1 MLKKELLNK
10 LFAKSETGQEY
21 IVFHH
26 SDKTWV
32 MPSENLEPALEM
44 YQPSTMKGKVLKS
57 CIKLFHTNEKVLY
70 KLGCEKKK
78 LSLNVDILSYLQ
90 KTINKKNIYIAA
102 YMGDTTTKQ
111 NNKMTLQVYN
121 DQRIFCYVKVSEE
134 PEVLENFSR
143 EINSLKY
150 LEEKGIINIPKVLGD
165 EEIQG
170 LRIFVQSTNKP
181 LKQQVRLEFG
191 KKQVEFIDN
200 IVKKTKKDVRY
211 EISQFYESVQYLKSV
226 VPQFEDKEQSVI
238 KTAIKQV
245 EIYVAEKG
253 LEFAFSHG
261 DYTPWNVYYVGG
273 ELFAFDFEYCY
284 QTMPCYMDVFHYFT
298 QFSIMGQHNDAEK
311 TFLLYQENKKTLKE
325 YISSPDIVY
334 VCYLLH
340 IVAFYHN
347 RTNGRK
353 ELLQEQMEFWI
364 RLLGYLI
371 KEDYVVGNIS
381 QV

>member
-10 LFAKSETGQEY
+10 LFKKNEAGKEY
-21 IVFHH
+21 IIFQH

-32 MPSENLEPALEM
+32 LPNDSLETALEM
-44 YQPSTMKGKVLKS
+44 YQPSTMRGKVLKS
-57 CIKLFHTNEKVLY
+57 CVKLFHNTESILKKFGAKKERLCMKPEILLY
-70 KLGCEKKK
+70 LLELTGERDFF
-78 LSLNVDILSYLQ
+78 V
-90 KTINKKNIYIAA
+90 AA

-111 NNKMTLQVYN
+111 NNKVTLQVYN

-150 LEEKGIINIPKVLGD
+150 LEGKGITNIPKVLGD

-170 LRIFVQSTNKP
+170 RRVFVQSTDKP

-191 KKQVEFIDN
+191 KNQIEFIEN
-200 IVKKTKKDVRY
+200 IVKKTKTDVKY
-211 EISQFYESVQYLKSV
+211 ETSQFYESIQYLKSV
-226 VPQFEDKEQSVI
+226 TAEFEEQEQSIIEKAVR
-238 KTAIKQV
+238 QV
-245 EIYVAEKG
+245 ETYAKEKG

-261 DYTPWNVYYVGG
+261 DYTPWNVYYVDG

-284 QTMPCYMDVFHYFT
+284 QTMPCYMDIFHYFT
-298 QFSIMGQHNDAEK
+298 QFSIMGQHNDVEK
-311 TFLLYQENKKTLKE
+311 TILLYQERKEMLKE
-325 YISSPDIVY
+325 YVENPDVVY

-340 IVAFYHN
+340 IIAFYHN

-353 ELLQEQMEFWI
+353 ELLQEQIEFWI
-364 RLLGYLI
+364 RLLEYLI
-371 KEDYVVGNIS
+371 KEDHMVGNIS

>member
-10 LFAKSETGQEY
+10 LFKESEKDKEY

-57 CIKLFHTNEKVLY
+57 CIKLFHTNEKILH

-78 LSLNVDILSYLQ
+78 LSFNVDILSYLQ
-90 KTINKKNIYIAA
+90 KTINEKNIYIAA

-111 NNKMTLQVYN
+111 NNKATLQVYN

-143 EINSLKY
+143 EIDSLKY
-150 LEEKGIINIPKVLGD
+150 LEEKGITNIPKVLGD
-165 EEIQG
+165 GGIQG
-170 LRIFVQSTNKP
+170 LRVFVQSTDKP

-191 KKQVEFIDN
+191 RKQVEFIDN
-200 IVKKTKKDVRY
+200 IVKKTEKNIRY
-211 EISQFYESVQYLKSV
+211 EASQFYESIQYLKSV
-226 VPQFEDKEQSVI
+226 TAEFKEQEQSVI
-238 KTAIKQV
+238 KEAVRQV
-245 EIYVAEKG
+245 ETYAQEKG

-261 DYTPWNVYYVGG
+261 DYTPWNVYYADGK
-273 ELFAFDFEYCY
+273 LFAFDFEYCY

-311 TFLLYQENKKTLKE
+311 TILLYQRNQEKLKE
-325 YISSPDIVY
+325 YIENPDIVY

-340 IVAFYHN
+340 IIAFYHN
-347 RTNGRK
+347 RTEEMTEQVK
-353 ELLQEQMEFWI
+353 QQMKVWIELLEHFVSSN
-364 RLLGYLI
+364 RLS
-371 KEDYVVGNIS
+371 E
-381 QV
+381 

>member
-10 LFAKSETGQEY
+10 LFKESETDKEY

-26 SDKTWV
+26 SDKTWI
-32 MPSENLEPALEM
+32 MPSENLEPAFEM
-44 YQPSTMKGKVLKS
+44 YQPSTIKGKVLKS
-57 CIKLFHTNEKVLY
+57 CIKLFHTNEKILH

-78 LSLNVDILSYLQ
+78 LSFDVDILSYLQ
-90 KTINKKNIYIAA
+90 KMINEKNVYIAA

-121 DQRIFCYVKVSEE
+121 DKKILCYVKVSEE

-150 LEEKGIINIPKVLGD
+150 LEGKGITNIPKVLGD

-170 LRIFVQSTNKP
+170 RRVFVQSTDKP

-191 KKQVEFIDN
+191 KDQIEFIEN
-200 IVKKTKKDVRY
+200 IVKKTKTDVKY
-211 EISQFYESVQYLKSV
+211 ETSQFYESIQYLKSV
-226 VPQFEDKEQSVI
+226 TAEFEEQEQSIIEKAVR
-238 KTAIKQV
+238 QV
-245 EIYVAEKG
+245 ETYAKEKG

-261 DYTPWNVYYVGG
+261 DYTPWNVYYVDG

-284 QTMPCYMDVFHYFT
+284 QTMPCYMDIFHYFT
-298 QFSIMGQHNDAEK
+298 QFSIMGQHNDVEK
-311 TFLLYQENKKTLKE
+311 TILLYQERKEMLKE
-325 YISSPDIVY
+325 YVENPDVVY

-340 IVAFYHN
+340 IIAFYHN

-353 ELLQEQMEFWI
+353 ELLQEQIEFWI
-364 RLLGYLI
+364 RLLEYLI
-371 KEDYVVGNIS
+371 KEDHMVGNIS